1 MGDQPFFLAWQQSR
15 KSRRSDRGWGAGDKD
30 RITPD
35 NNSEG
40 WIHLITLCCKL
51 DLPIF
56 NPTIA
61 SVNTRSGR
69 GNLKSFIARQVPGDF
84 RGRNAILKACQVQTD
99 YEGKLKLDFG
109 TALNE
114 VTILS
119 NPALRLHSNLA
130 RLIGVTW
137 EEEPPELAL
146 GLSPA
151 LVLDFA
157 DGGTLADLVQRKPS
171 LSFTVKTEIFCGIG
185 EALLALHRCG
195 IVHGDVKMENVL
207 IQTEQNG
214 RYVPKLT
221 DFDLSMSIPHCPK
234 PLPGYTRPWNAP
246 EVFEELCH
254 HCMELTDVY
263 S

>member
-1 MGDQPFFLAWQQSR
+1 MDDQSFFLAWQQSR
-15 KSRRSDRGWGAGDKD
+15 QSRGSDRSWGAGDED
-30 RITPD
+30 RTTPD
-35 NNSEG
+35 NSEG
-40 WIHLITLCCKL
+40 WIHLTTLCCKL
-51 DLPIF
+51 DIPIF
-56 NPTIA
+56 NPTPVSI
-61 SVNTRSGR
+61 NTRISR
-69 GNLKSFIARQVPGDF
+69 GNLKSFIARQVPRDF
-84 RGRNAILKACQVQTD
+84 RGRNAVLKGCQVQKD
-99 YEGKLKLDFG
+99 YEGNLQLDFG
-109 TALNE
+109 TVLNE

-137 EEEPPELAL
+137 EEEPPEVDV

-151 LVLDFA
+151 LVLDYA

-185 EALLALHRCG
+185 EALLALHSCG

-221 DFDLSMSIPHCPK
+221 DFDLSMRIPHCSK
-234 PLPGYTRPWNAP
+234 RLPGYTRPWNAP

-254 HCMELTDVY
+254 RCMELTDVY

>member
-1 MGDQPFFLAWQQSR
+1 MDDQSLFLAWQQSR
-15 KSRRSDRGWGAGDKD
+15 QSRRSDRSWGAGDED
-30 RITPD
+30 RTLPD
-35 NNSEG
+35 SNSEG
-40 WIHLITLCCKL
+40 WIRLATLCCKL
-51 DLPIF
+51 DIPIF
-56 NPTIA
+56 NPTLA

-69 GNLKSFIARQVPGDF
+69 GNLKSFIARQAPGDF
-84 RGRNAILKACQVQTD
+84 RGRNAVLKACQIQTD
-99 YEGKLKLDFG
+99 HEGKLNLDFR
-109 TALNE
+109 TIVNE
-114 VTILS
+114 VIILS
-119 NPALRLHSNLA
+119 NPALRLHPNLA

-137 EEEPPELAL
+137 EEEPPELDL

-157 DGGTLADLVQRKPS
+157 DGGTLADLVQRKPP
-171 LSFTVKTEIFCGIG
+171 LSFTAKAEIFCGVG

-214 RYVPKLT
+214 RHVPKLT
-221 DFDLSMSIPHCPK
+221 DFDLSMRIPHSSQ

-246 EVFEELCH
+246 EVLEELCH
-254 HCMELTDVY
+254 RCMELTDVY